1 MARERQAVDKNK
13 MSFAQEAQNE
23 EFMKVVDELVV
34 NAQGD
39 SELADGLKW
48 IDMQSREKGISFY
61 EMAFIVLK
69 KHTAERRAREWLKAK
84 NSVRAGNSSTAA
96 SNSAGQN
103 N

>member
-1 MARERQAVDKNK
+1 MARGQQAVDTNK
-13 MSFAQEAQNE
+13 MSFSQEAQNE

-84 NSVRAGNSSTAA
+84 NSAAG
-96 SNSAGQN
+96 SNN
-103 N
+103 NTGGRNN